1 MRFFDRA
8 LDNGRSIRVR
18 TTDRSDGDFAIGG
31 VALELEDRRRHVI
44 DRPWLWLHQV
54 HGAEVVVLDDRDID
68 VVCGESAD
76 ASVTGRTDVA
86 LSIQTADCVPIA
98 LWSDDGVIAAAH
110 AGWRGLEAGVIE
122 AAVTELRSQSAAS
135 LHAFVGPS
143 IGPECYEFGDADLDR
158 LVNRYGAEVRSETT
172 DGRPALDVRSGVHSE
187 LARLGVVLESED
199 IDCTACNE
207 QLFSHRARA
216 ETQRQAM
223 VVWIEES

>member
-31 VALELEDRRRHVI
+31 AALELDARRRSII
-44 DRPWLWLHQV
+44 DRPWVWLHQV
-54 HGAEVVVLDDRDID
+54 HGDVVVVLEDSE
-68 VVCGESAD
+68 VALVCGSSAD
-76 ASVTGRTDVA
+76 ASVTNRTDVA

-98 LWSDDGVIAAAH
+98 LWSADGVIAAVH

-122 AAVTELRSQSAAS
+122 AAVTELRSRSAAS

-143 IGPECYEFGDADLDR
+143 IGPECYEFGDVDLDR
-158 LVNRYGAEVRSETT
+158 LVNRFGAEVRSVTT
-172 DGRPALDVRSGVHSE
+172 DGRPALDVRSGVRSE
-187 LARLGVVLESED
+187 LVRLGVVLESED
-199 IDCTACNE
+199 SDCTACNE